1 MENHHFSL
9 VNPLWLYGHFQFR
22 KLLVYQR
29 VDIRWYGSWYQV
41 QVAFIWISQA
51 FQAAGNPPWAFGLEV
66 RSIHFLWLLEG
77 GSWPKGPK
85 VRKTS
90 SPSKSHQKWV
100 VQTIFWLVY
109 DCFIHIFLVGG
120 LEHVLFVHLLG
131 MCRMSSS
138 QLTNSYLSE
147 GWLNHQPALVH
158 MAMDQYLLIAFLGGW
173 TSIYQLFWASP
184 GVQGFGTLPYEFLVI
199 LLVLGMAWRF
209 PEGGYRRCLMG
220 IFWLPHK
227 TDMTF
232 LHKSNVNGSENHGK
246 PMTRILV
253 VESTMMMM
261 NDDDDEWWMMN
272 DEWWMMMMMNDDDDD
287 EWWWWMMMMNDDD
300 DEWWWWMMMMM
311 NDEWWWWWMMMMMMN
326 DDADDDDEWWWWW
339 MINDEWWMMN
349 DEWWW
354 WWRWRWRR
362 RWRWRWRWWWW
373 RWRWRRR
380 RWRWR
385 WRWWWLWWW
394 WMMMMNDDDEWWWCW
409 WWMVMMMM
417 MNDDDDDDDD
427 EWWWW
432 MMMMVMMMMM
442 MNDGDDEWWMM
453 MMMNDDDEW
462 WWWWMMMMMNDD
474 DEWWWWWWWWWW
486 MMNDDDEW

>member
-261 NDDDDEWWMMN
+261 MNDDDDDDEWWMMN
-272 DEWWMMMMMNDDDDD
+272 DDDDDEWWWWWWMMMMMMNDDDDD
-287 EWWWWMMMMNDDD
+287 EWWWWMMMMMMNDDG
-300 DEWWWWMMMMM
+300 EWWWWMM
-311 NDEWWWWWMMMMMMN
+311 N
-326 DDADDDDEWWWWW
+326 
-339 MINDEWWMMN
+339 
-349 DEWWW
+349 
-354 WWRWRWRR
+354 
-362 RWRWRWRWWWW
+362 
-373 RWRWRRR
+373 
-380 RWRWR
+380 
-385 WRWWWLWWW
+385 
-394 WMMMMNDDDEWWWCW
+394 
-409 WWMVMMMM
+409 
-417 MNDDDDDDDD
+417 DDDDDDD

-432 MMMMVMMMMM
+432 WWWWMMMMLML
-442 MNDGDDEWWMM
+442 MM

-462 WWWWMMMMMNDD
+462 
-474 DEWWWWWWWWWW
+474 
-486 MMNDDDEW
+486 